1 MRFSAHPYVF
11 AEGAKGTPASAI
23 RHLEELKTLVDRL
36 APGRNIPIYV
46 TEAGWPV
53 HAGQHGVTE
62 QVSADYLRQFM
73 LRREGTSLDRGRV
86 VVRLVR

>member
-1 MRFSAHPYVF
+1 MF

-23 RHLEELKTLVDRL
+23 RHLEALKALVDKL
-36 APGRNIPIYV
+36 APGRNLPIYV

-62 QVSADYLRQFM
+62 QLSADYLQQFM
-73 LRREGTSLDRGRV
+73 LLAKARPWITSV
-86 VVRLVR
+86 